1 MELPEVGRNGVL
13 IQVKACGLSLSR
25 VESSVLCQTLSKDN
39 NLCIGAG
46 HDVAGVVVAVG
57 EDVTTLSKGDHVVGK
72 LGMGTFFFKYFLVP
86 HIKKRGWRGTKG
98 GPSMEPSRK

>member
-1 MELPEVGRNGVL
+1 VGRNGVL

-25 VESSVLCQTLSKDN
+25 VESAVLCQNLSKDN
-39 NLCIGAG
+39 NFYIGAG

-72 LGMGTFFFKYFLVP
+72 LGMGTFRFKHFLVP
-86 HIKKRGWRGTKG
+86 LITSIICSLEQ
-98 GPSMEPSRK
+98 GPENHPN

>member
-1 MELPEVGRNGVL
+1 MGRNGVL
-13 IQVKACGLSLSR
+13 VQVKACGLSLSR
-25 VESSVLCQTLSKDN
+25 VESAVLCQTLLKDN

-72 LGMGTFFFKYFLVP
+72 LGMGTFCFKHFLLP
-86 HIKKRGWRGTKG
+86 LMTRITCSLQQ
-98 GPSMEPSRK
+98 GPENHPD

>member
-1 MELPEVGRNGVL
+1 MGRNGVL

-25 VESSVLCQTLSKDN
+25 VESVVLGHTLPKDN

-57 EDVTTLSKGDHVVGK
+57 EDITTLSKGDHVVGK
-72 LGMGTFFFKYFLVP
+72 LGMGTFCFKHFLVP
-86 HIKKRGWRGTKG
+86 LITRIKHSLQQW
-98 GPSMEPSRK
+98 PENHPD